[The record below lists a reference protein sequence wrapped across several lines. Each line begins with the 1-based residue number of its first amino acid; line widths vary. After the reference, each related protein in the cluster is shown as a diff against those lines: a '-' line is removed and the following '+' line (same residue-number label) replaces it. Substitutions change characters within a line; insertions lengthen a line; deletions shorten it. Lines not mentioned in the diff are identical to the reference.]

1 MGALRVFTGHCLELL
16 LQAQLTINTY
26 QRYSPKR
33 ILFKGGRFMRDL
45 NYEIKKLCERNK
57 DGSKSTQAN
66 RKKIL
71 NQIANQ
77 IHSLGFRN
85 LKLGNIKPKH
95 IVALV
100 DNWHEEGLTPATIK
114 NRMSCLRWLAEK
126 LNKPSLIVKDNSHY
140 GIGRR
145 TYVTNT
151 SKACGL
157 DLEKLEKITD
167 PYVKL
172 SLKLQEAFGLRRE
185 ESIKFI
191 AEWSDRGDHI
201 VLKASWCKGGRT
213 RKIPIRNEQQRNLL
227 NEVKSFSKG
236 KSLIPINLTYVQQK
250 NRYEDQTAKAGLC
263 KMHGLRH
270 AFAQL
275 RYLELTGRLAPAA
288 GGKTS
293 KELTAEEKAID
304 REARLII
311 SAELGHEREQIT
323 AVYLGR

>member
-1 MGALRVFTGHCLELL
+1 
-16 LQAQLTINTY
+16 
-26 QRYSPKR
+26 
-33 ILFKGGRFMRDL
+33 MRDL
-45 NYEIKKLCERNK
+45 NYEVKNLCERNK
-57 DGSKSTQAN
+57 DGSRSTQAN
-66 RKKIL
+66 RQNIL
-71 NQIANQ
+71 NLVADQ
-77 IHSLGFRN
+77 IHGLGFRN

-95 IVALV
+95 IEALI
-100 DNWHEEGLTPATIK
+100 NHWKLEGLSSGTIK
-114 NRMSCLRWLAEK
+114 NRMSCLRWLIEK
-126 LNKPSLIVKDNSHY
+126 INKPSLMAKDNSSY
-140 GIGRR
+140 GIEKRI
-145 TYVTNT
+145 YVTNK
-151 SKACGL
+151 SKAKQL
-157 DLEKLEKITD
+157 DIERLEDITD
-167 PYVKL
+167 PYTKM
-172 SLKLQEAFGLRRE
+172 SLRLQKAFGLRRE

-191 AEWSDRGDHI
+191 AEWADRGNHI

-293 KELTAEEKAID
+293 KELTAEEKVLD

>member
-1 MGALRVFTGHCLELL
+1 
-16 LQAQLTINTY
+16 
-26 QRYSPKR
+26 
-33 ILFKGGRFMRDL
+33 MRDL
-45 NYEIKKLCERNK
+45 NFSIKQLCDRNR
-57 DGSKSTQAN
+57 DGSHSTQAN
-66 RKKIL
+66 RQKIL
-71 NQIANQ
+71 NLVADQ
-77 IHSLGFRN
+77 IHGLGFRN
-85 LKLGNIKPKH
+85 LKPGNIKPKH
-95 IVALV
+95 IEALI
-100 DNWHEEGLTPATIK
+100 NHWKLEGLSSGTIK

-126 LNKPSLIVKDNSHY
+126 INKPSLMTKDNSSY
-140 GIGRR
+140 GIEKRI
-145 TYVTNT
+145 YVTNK
-151 SKACGL
+151 SKAKQL
-157 DLEKLEKITD
+157 DIERLEDITD
-167 PYVKL
+167 PYTKM
-172 SLKLQEAFGLRRE
+172 SLRLQQEFGLRRE
-185 ESIKFI
+185 ESIKLI

-293 KELTAEEKAID
+293 KELTAEEKVLD

>member
-1 MGALRVFTGHCLELL
+1 
-16 LQAQLTINTY
+16 
-26 QRYSPKR
+26 
-33 ILFKGGRFMRDL
+33 MRDL
-45 NYEIKKLCERNK
+45 NYEINKLCERNK

-66 RKKIL
+66 RKEIL

-77 IHSLGFRN
+77 IHALGFRN

-95 IVALV
+95 IEALV
-100 DNWHEEGLTPATIK
+100 NHWLLEGLAPGTLK
-114 NRMSCLRWLAEK
+114 NRMSCLRWVAEK
-126 LNKPSLIVKDNSHY
+126 LNKPSLIAKDNSHY
-140 GIGRR
+140 GIDRR
-145 TYVTNT
+145 TYVTNI
-151 SKACGL
+151 SKACDL

-167 PYVKL
+167 SYVKL
-172 SLKLQEAFGLRRE
+172 SLKLQELFGLRRE

-201 VLKASWCKGGRT
+201 VLKASWCKGGRS
-213 RKIPIRNEQQRNLL
+213 REIPIRNEQQRNLL

-236 KSLIPINLTYVQQK
+236 KSLIPINLSYVQQM
-250 NRYEDQTAKAGLC
+250 NRYKDQTAKACLC

-293 KELTAEEKAID
+293 KELTAEEKVLD
-304 REARLII
+304 KQARLII
-311 SAELGHEREQIT
+311 SRELGHEREQIT